1 MGRGGRQDD
10 QVFGELRVRTEI
22 VNIKVVPN

>member
-10 QVFGELRVRTEI
+10 QVFGELQVRTEI
-22 VNIKVVPN
+22 VNIKVAPN